1 MPIENIPAIR
11 EDYPLFSWDDHKES
25 FAALKKGGEVAGFK
39 KETWNAI
46 IDKLQAVLTESGL
59 SWDKSSYTTAEN
71 AKITEA
77 YGALSAAMFNAVR
90 HNIDHPIPVGWKWAN
105 DSTFRGYVGRKDFRG
120 YADYGTQC
128 DLFYAEYLIEIVR
141 KLNLLIEMLRGTAPF
156 SDFEN
161 QCNIESR
168 CDVNL
173 QLIPTVPISAEEKSS
188 STASGKI
195 VLVPSVPLSAEEK
208 SQSLAKSNM
217 ALIPLIPIEY
227 SKIIKSQNKAD
238 MFIIKCVGVGA
249 EETAKTEH
257 SANLEKVALKMIDAS
272 ALSSSITA
280 VSLSSARLEEMFAMA
295 KSSSLHHAEA
305 DSIQSVQIGAESR
318 VKSLQYAELNQA
330 ETHPISAADG
340 AKSSERATVELVP
353 SIQIKATETAKTTQ
367 SAKIEKVPTKRVG
380 AAEKSASVAAVTLD
394 FAWIPP
400 IRNGTNLYIRQV
412 YDMERNGNDLRL
424 I

>member
-46 IDKLQAVLTESGL
+46 IDKLQSVLTESGI

-77 YGALSAAMFNAVR
+77 YGELSAAMFNAVR

-105 DSTFRGYVGRKDFRG
+105 DPSFRGYVGRKDFRG

-156 SDFEN
+156 ADCEYKFK
-161 QCNIESR
+161 IESLYES
-168 CDVNL
+168 NL
-173 QLIPTVPISAEEKSS
+173 LAKPSAPMVVSENVQSAIIGGLLARPSAPIEIKESAES
-188 STASGKI
+188 
-195 VLVPSVPLSAEEK
+195 
-208 SQSLAKSNM
+208 
-217 ALIPLIPIEY
+217 
-227 SKIIKSQNKAD
+227 
-238 MFIIKCVGVGA
+238 
-249 EETAKTEH
+249 KTEA
-257 SANLEKVALKMIDAS
+257 SIVKVLSKPIDGS
-272 ALSSSITA
+272 ESVKTKYSTSMITA
-280 VSLSSARLEEMFAMA
+280 GSQPLGGVSEIAWTKHKAVLSSARIQEIFAAA
-295 KSSSLHHAEA
+295 KSNSLHSAETHLLQSA
-305 DSIQSVQIGAESR
+305 PTGAIMRVDSLQSV
-318 VKSLQYAELNQA
+318 ELNQGEA
-330 ETHPISAADG
+330 EPIIAAER
-340 AKSSERATVELVP
+340 AKSSERAIIELVP
-353 SIQIKATETAKTTQ
+353 SIQIGATATAKTMQ
-367 SAKIEKVPTKRVG
+367 SAKMEQAKPHNITISEI
-380 AAEKSASVAAVTLD
+380 SASMAAVSLD

-400 IRNGTNLYIRQV
+400 IKNGTNLYIRQV